1 MITKVLDDIASWYC
15 YHKDLHATS
24 PEDYY
29 ITLNNSDDKDTLTNA
44 WGTNPPDNTTF
55 GDRQVG
61 WSDGKDVISYIWHNV
76 PGLQKFGIYVGNE
89 DTGGNGPFIELG
101 FRPSIIMIK
110 NVDQGTSAADW
121 VIYDSER
128 NKFNP
133 SGKQLYPNRNIA
145 EADDSNHQF
154 DILSNGFK
162 VRSTST
168 SDLTNATDTYIYC
181 AWAAVPS
188 VNLYGGQSNAR

>member
-1 MITKVLDDIASWYC
+1 M
-15 YHKDLHATS
+15 
-24 PEDYY
+24 
-29 ITLNNSDDKDTLTNA
+29 
-44 WGTNPPDNTTF
+44 
-55 GDRQVG
+55 
-61 WSDGKDVISYIWHNV
+61 
-76 PGLQKFGIYVGNE
+76 
-89 DTGGNGPFIELG
+89 G
-101 FRPSIIMIK
+101 FRPAIIWIK
-110 NVDQGTSAADW
+110 NSEQGTSAADW

-168 SDLTNATDTYIYC
+168 SDLTNATDKYIYC
-181 AWAAVPS
+181 AWAEAPS
-188 VNLYGGQSNAR
+188 VDLYGGGANAR